1 MIIAGFAAKWGFA
14 GVTLLLL
21 LYWLVVY
28 WAIRAARE
36 SRDRFCKLVAVG
48 VALNVGLQVFV
59 NVGMVAGLLPVVGL
73 PLPIL
78 SYGGSAMVTMLFGL
92 GLVLNISLRRGRL

>member
-1 MIIAGFAAKWGFA
+1 M
-14 GVTLLLL
+14 
-21 LYWLVVY
+21 VY

-36 SRDRFCKLVAVG
+36 SRDRFCRLVCIG
-48 VALNVGLQVFV
+48 VALTVGLQVFV

-78 SYGGSAMVTMLFGL
+78 SYGGSAMVTILFGL
-92 GLVLNISLRRGRL
+92 GLVLNITMRRGSL